1 MTAPKAIPSTDIEVN
16 ASQQDVI
23 RTLAAQYAHMEQG
36 EARTA
41 LERLHDPVWTNDE
54 LLERFELSHFDPPLV
69 HVIRKA
75 DGKRGTVAYID
86 SPRLY
91 FAFHPEENYD
101 AGTP

>member
-1 MTAPKAIPSTDIEVN
+1 MTVHKTIPSTDIPVN

-23 RTLAAQYAHMEQG
+23 RTLAAQYAHMDQG
-36 EARTA
+36 EARAA

-54 LLERFELSHFDPPLV
+54 LLAQFELTTFDPPCV

-75 DGKRGTVAYID
+75 DGVRGTVAYID

-91 FAFHPEENYD
+91 FAFQPEENDD